1 MKKTE
6 ANVTSLLPDREE
18 RRSGAVFPS
27 YYLAPISYYAQ
38 LLQCEAYSIDANE
51 IYRKQTLHNRCYIA
65 SPNGLL
71 SLTIPVVKFVP
82 YHTPMRDIRISDH
95 GNWRHL
101 HWNAL
106 QSSYRRTPFFEFYAD
121 DFAPFYEK
129 KWEFLV
135 DYNQALQ
142 ELVWEEVGGGGQG
155 ARSKGQEECIR
166 QDNKQAANVSS
177 CPLLLAPCSP
187 PLTSCSLPLAPYYQ
201 LFSDRHG
208 FMPDLSIVDLLFN
221 MGPESLLYLNDLKVL
236 KDPKALKDSKAP
248 NPQPLANG
256 NPHLR

>member
-65 SPNGLL
+65 SPNGPL

-142 ELVWEEVGGGGQG
+142 ELVWEEIGGWE
-155 ARSKGQEECIR
+155 QEVRGKRNALERPNIS
-166 QDNKQAANVSS
+166 QEDEVSS
-177 CPLLLAPCSP
+177 YLLP
-187 PLTSCSLPLAPYYQ
+187 PTSYLPPYYQ

-221 MGPESLLYLNDLKVL
+221 MGPESLLYLTRNAEPM
-236 KDPKALKDSKAP
+236 PK
-248 NPQPLANG
+248 
-256 NPHLR
+256 R